1 MWKKYFQATYDNIN
15 FMCFACWK
23 TKATYRHSDYVL
35 LIAFLLQQWLHE
47 SASLL
52 RYNYIACL
60 VIFIECQYRVNLS
73 YCVTHKHWTMKY
85 RNTKLH

>member
-1 MWKKYFQATYDNIN
+1 
-15 FMCFACWK
+15 
-23 TKATYRHSDYVL
+23 L

-85 RNTKLH
+85 